1 MAELKAT
8 FVCFQCKKTCSSPEN
23 LLNHLKIIHSLLNNF
38 KCVQANCGREFC
50 SLASFRKHINNTHFH
65 PITNET
71 RGAIPLQLLN
81 LPQSSGTN
89 PDSQSEAPVA
99 HCNDDD
105 KFNSDTLSDNP
116 LINEIVA
123 LIGRLYSMS
132 SLPRSIV
139 QLVVESVTELMRN
152 LSTYLKSIMEQLEL
166 TSQHVLA
173 ISNVF
178 SDLLNVLEELG
189 SEYLRFK
196 YFTNLNTYIKPETF
210 IIGEQP
216 SLQKLRSRND
226 ISNSTAMTF
235 KKIEGQIIPLRKI
248 FKLFLELPNI
258 FQTIMSYMQK
268 EMSLP
273 PHLLSSVFQGQI
285 WRNLV
290 QKYPNDKIILPLLIY
305 FDDFECC
312 NPLGS
317 KAGVYKIGA
326 TYVSL
331 ACIPPELATL
341 LENIL
346 VCCLFYS
353 SDRTAFGN
361 KKIFSKLMDELIFL
375 ETQGITINFNTKK
388 INVYFTVVTV
398 LGDNLGLNSILGF
411 TESFQANNFCRIC
424 KSTKAE
430 SKTQF
435 VEDPSQIRTEENYL
449 QDVETLSAGIKEPCI
464 FNQLP
469 NFSVARN
476 TSCDIMH
483 DILEGILRYEMAYLI
498 DHLLTKKYFTLD
510 NLNNRICYFNFAA
523 VDIGNPLVEI
533 KPEHIKK
540 KYLIMSASQMLGFFS
555 YFGIL
560 IADLVPEKDSCWE
573 LYTILYQI
581 IDILLSRIISKQTI
595 EYLEILIVE
604 HHRLYCEL
612 FDQTLKPKHHFM
624 IHYPTVILNLGPL
637 RHIWS
642 MRYEAFH
649 KVLKST
655 ANSVTSRKNI
665 LLTLATKQQLRLSY
679 RFLSRQGFNDNIT
692 CGNFEDLASLKDFF
706 ILKQLLEKNQIEI
719 DNLFH
724 TSWLKVN
731 SFEYKLGYASQINND
746 EETDLPSDLPQ
757 FGTIKYILG
766 NKMQNIFFLIIQ
778 PLHLIGLNT
787 HIGGYEVLDSMST
800 HDSINL
806 IVMPI
811 DRLLN
816 HLCHNIHTMA
826 NGTKVICAL
835 Q

>member
-1 MAELKAT
+1 MATAKGDEKYNIEKLRGAENWPTWRWHVEMVLQAKCVLDIVEGKRVLPLPKDPEKPTETELAAERKWRGDDLVAAT
-8 FVCFQCKKTCSSPEN
+8 TIAGTLTSDVAQLVLTTRSSVVMWATLTNTFEHGDTQRVHTILTRFMTAVKRPEQSMAAYIASMKKDFFD
-23 LLNHLKIIHSLLNNF
+23 LNHEFNRQATEDATAAGGNVSQAVKQQIPESILHYRILCSISDEYSVLKDIWKTRPRKEQTLVALSELLCSKEQELEAGGLAGSSAAFLTHKQFRHKGKSLDGSSKSSDKENEKSSGNGKKNRYSSY
-38 KCVQANCGREFC
+38 KCYKCNKMGHLAKQCRNKTSDKGKTNLSTE
-50 SLASFRKHINNTHFH
+50 LASSGAFIANMLVKGNADGWVCDSGASDHMTGSKHYFASYEAFQTPRMVGTAASDTLLYAVGTGNINVLMTVNGQQRT
-65 PITNET
+65 
-71 RGAIPLQLLN
+71 A
-81 LPQSSGTN
+81 
-89 PDSQSEAPVA
+89 
-99 HCNDDD
+99 NDDD

-139 QLVVESVTELMRN
+139 QLVVESVTEMMRS

-216 SLQKLRSRND
+216 
-226 ISNSTAMTF
+226 
-235 KKIEGQIIPLRKI
+235 
-248 FKLFLELPNI
+248 
-258 FQTIMSYMQK
+258 
-268 EMSLP
+268 
-273 PHLLSSVFQGQI
+273 VFQGQI

-375 ETQGITINFNTKK
+375 ETQGITINFNAKK

-449 QDVETLSAGIKEPCI
+449 QDVETLSAGIKEPCMWRT
-464 FNQLP
+464 LP
-469 NFSVARN
+469 KFVQ
-476 TSCDIMH
+476 
-483 DILEGILRYEMAYLI
+483 
-498 DHLLTKKYFTLD
+498 KK
-510 NLNNRICYFNFAA
+510 
-523 VDIGNPLVEI
+523 
-533 KPEHIKK
+533 
-540 KYLIMSASQMLGFFS
+540 
-555 YFGIL
+555 
-560 IADLVPEKDSCWE
+560 
-573 LYTILYQI
+573 
-581 IDILLSRIISKQTI
+581 IISKM
-595 EYLEILIVE
+595 LK
-604 HHRLYCEL
+604 L
-612 FDQTLKPKHHFM
+612 FQ
-624 IHYPTVILNLGPL
+624 
-637 RHIWS
+637 
-642 MRYEAFH
+642 
-649 KVLKST
+649 
-655 ANSVTSRKNI
+655 
-665 LLTLATKQQLRLSY
+665 LA
-679 RFLSRQGFNDNIT
+679 
-692 CGNFEDLASLKDFF
+692 
-706 ILKQLLEKNQIEI
+706 
-719 DNLFH
+719 
-724 TSWLKVN
+724 
-731 SFEYKLGYASQINND
+731 
-746 EETDLPSDLPQ
+746 
-757 FGTIKYILG
+757 
-766 NKMQNIFFLIIQ
+766 
-778 PLHLIGLNT
+778 
-787 HIGGYEVLDSMST
+787 
-800 HDSINL
+800 
-806 IVMPI
+806 
-811 DRLLN
+811 
-816 HLCHNIHTMA
+816 
-826 NGTKVICAL
+826 
-835 Q
+835 